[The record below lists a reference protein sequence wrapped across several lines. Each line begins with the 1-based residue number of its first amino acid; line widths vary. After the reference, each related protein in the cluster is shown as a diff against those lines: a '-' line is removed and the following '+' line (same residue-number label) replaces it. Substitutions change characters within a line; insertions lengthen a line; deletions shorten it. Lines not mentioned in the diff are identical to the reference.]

1 MQIKKIGLKNFH
13 KFENIEFIFNERF
26 TALAGENAVGKT
38 AILDGLAVAIGGFLA
53 GIKDVDSRNIRAE
66 EVRLSQF
73 NNGGII
79 NIEPQYPSRVTCTAQ
94 FDDKDYKWE
103 RALSSKKGKTTRK
116 DANEIIKYAEMLEKE
131 MRDGKKIVLPVF
143 AYHGT
148 GRLWAQINES
158 DDNRL
163 ETGSRLLG
171 YKNCLNPISNEKLFF
186 KWFKKMTLIDI
197 QENKNLPQ
205 LKSVKQAIENCLQGI
220 VIGEKK
226 GNPKVE
232 YNINSDQLEITLEN
246 GQKLPF
252 NYLSDGYRNTI
263 GMIADIAFRMSVLN
277 PGLQDKVISDTPG
290 IVLID
295 EIDLH
300 LHPKWQRRIVDDLKR
315 VFPKIQFI
323 VTTHS
328 PFIIQSLGIGELQI
342 LGDNKFNEGFPKYE
356 DMSVE
361 DVTEKLMDV
370 EMPQWSEKKQ
380 LMYEAAEEYF
390 KVLREFRDEN
400 NDKVRVLKEKLD
412 SLSKPFGSNVAFV
425 AFLEPKRA
433 IAESKLSK
441 EKKQ

>member
-1 MQIKKIGLKNFH
+1 MIIKKIGLKNFH
-13 KFENIEFIFNERF
+13 KFNDIEFKFNERF

-38 AILDGLAVAIGGFLA
+38 AILDGVAVAIGGFLA
-53 GIKDVDSRNIRAE
+53 GIKDVDSRNIRAD

-79 NIEPQYPSRVTCTAQ
+79 NIEPQYPTEVQCDAHLE
-94 FDDKDYKWE
+94 KIE
-103 RALSSKKGKTTRK
+103 LSWKRSLNSLKGKTTRK
-116 DANEIIKYAEMLEKE
+116 DASEIISYAEMLVTDIRAGEN
-131 MRDGKKIVLPVF
+131 IILPVF

-158 DDNRL
+158 DDTRL

-171 YKNCLNPISNEKLFF
+171 YKNCLNPISNEKLFL

-197 QENKNLPQ
+197 QENKKLPQ
-205 LKSVKQAIENCLQGI
+205 LKSVKQAIQECLKGI
-220 VIGEKK
+220 YIGEKIC
-226 GNPKVE
+226 NPKVE
-232 YNINSDQLEITLEN
+232 YSINSDQLEITLEN

-252 NYLSDGYRNTI
+252 HYLSDGYRNVI

-277 PGLQDKVISDTPG
+277 PSLEDKVIVETPG

-315 VFPKIQFI
+315 VFPKIQFV

-328 PFIIQSLGIGELQI
+328 PFIIQSLDIGELQI

-370 EMPQWSEKKQ
+370 DMPQWSEKKQ
-380 LMYEAAEEYF
+380 RMYEAAEEYF
-390 KVLREFRDEN
+390 KVLRHFKDEN
-400 NDKVRVLKEKLD
+400 NDKVKDLKERLD
-412 SLSKPFGSNVAFV
+412 TLSKPFESNVAFV
-425 AFLEPKRA
+425 AYLEQKRA

-441 EKKQ
+441 ENK